1 MGYNWEDMGE
11 RREAWG
17 QALEKARREL
27 PNHSPHVL
35 GAESGCDFR
44 EGQFRLPFF
53 HKTYRVFF
61 PEGEVREEGGREPTI
76 WLKIL
81 FLHYLLTADGTL
93 VADDWIA
100 YRHLPGAELFEGRFV
115 NMATGPL
122 VHAFG
127 QDLDGFRRAAEALG
141 GVPMSRTGDAAYY
154 FLAFPRLPVA
164 CLLYLG
170 DEEVSPS
177 VNILFDASAPHYL
190 PTEDLSYLGSYLS
203 QALMSH
209 KQCSP

>member
-1 MGYNWEDMGE
+1 MGE

-17 QALEKARREL
+17 QALEKARGEL
-27 PNHSPHVL
+27 LEHSPYVL
-35 GAESGCDFR
+35 GAKSGCDFK
-44 EGQFRLPFF
+44 EGEFHLPFF
-53 HKTYRVFF
+53 HRRYRISF
-61 PEGEVREEGGREPTI
+61 PKGEAREEGGEEPAI

-81 FLHYLLTADGTL
+81 LLHYLLTADGTP

-115 NMATGPL
+115 NMAIRPL
-122 VHAFG
+122 VQAFG
-127 QDLDGFRRAAEALG
+127 QDLEGFKRAAEALG
-141 GVPMSRTGDAAYY
+141 GVAMSRTGDAAFY
-154 FLAFPRLPVA
+154 FLALPHLPFA

-190 PTEDLSYLGSYLS
+190 PTEDLSYLGSHLS
-203 QALMSH
+203 QALRSH
-209 KQCSP
+209 KRCSP